1 MNRLL
6 QQALNPPERLK
17 PELKQGDNILR
28 LGDKVMQTR
37 NNYTVKW
44 RRALPNGALEDGEG
58 VFNGDI
64 GYISEVLKG
73 EAAVLFE
80 DGKEARYDSA
90 SLEDLMPAYAISVHK
105 SQGCEFKIVVMP
117 LVSGPPMLYVRN
129 LLYTGVTRAK
139 NAVVLVGKRET
150 VANMIN
156 NNVISARYS
165 NLSGLIEKA
174 VSEQKTEEI
183 S

>member
-1 MNRLL
+1 MR
-6 QQALNPPERLK
+6 
-17 PELKQGDNILR
+17 
-28 LGDKVMQTR
+28 
-37 NNYTVKW
+37 
-44 RRALPNGALEDGEG
+44 
-58 VFNGDI
+58 
-64 GYISEVLKG
+64 
-73 EAAVLFE
+73 
-80 DGKEARYDSA
+80 KEARYDSA

-150 VANMIN
+150 IANMIN

-165 NLSGLIEKA
+165 NLSGLIKKA
-174 VSEQKTEEI
+174 VSERKAEET